1 MGCPRQVDGGQMFVL
16 ESESPSLVRT
26 IRWPGSLPWT
36 LTGLTGGGTEH
47 SPDKSG
53 SMVSLMAGV
62 NNRRVEG

>member
-1 MGCPRQVDGGQMFVL
+1 MARVVTVDVD
-16 ESESPSLVRT
+16 RAN
-26 IRWPGSLPWT
+26 R
-36 LTGLTGGGTEH
+36 GGGGGVTEH